1 VWTGNFEDV
10 SRRWPA
16 AGEHGVREV
25 IQNVLAEFDLT
36 MALTGCATL

>member
-1 VWTGNFEDV
+1 VDRQF
-10 SRRWPA
+10 RRRFKKWPA